1 MKKINTQHRT
11 EEEEIMD
18 DFSLKGEELRDA
30 LDKIAVIN
38 RLLGGNTLTLEGIRQ
53 LVANAK
59 EKKITIV
66 DVGCGNG
73 DMLRALADF
82 GKKNKYTFHLI
93 GIDANAFTIEHAKHL
108 STDYPM
114 IQYECWDIFQ
124 DAFRKLEY
132 DIVLCTLTLHHF
144 KNNQIN
150 YLLQLFYSKAKL
162 GIVINDLHRN
172 ILAYRLFQL
181 VCFVFQLNKM
191 SREDGLISILRGFK
205 KQELVEFSEKNNL
218 KNYSIHWKWA
228 FRYQWVIQKY
238 NRTEAQYR
246 FSI

>member
-1 MKKINTQHRT
+1 MKKINTKHRT

-18 DFSLKGEELRDA
+18 DFSLKGEELREA

-38 RLLGGNTLTLEGIRQ
+38 RLLGGNKLTLEGIQ
-53 LVANAK
+53 KLLTATK
-59 EKKITIV
+59 DKHITIV

-82 GKKNKYTFHLI
+82 GKKKKYTFHLI
-93 GIDANAFTIEHAKHL
+93 GIDANAFTIEYAKQL
-108 STDYPM
+108 SSDYPM
-114 IQYECWDIFQ
+114 IQYQCWDIFEE
-124 DAFRKLEY
+124 AFRKLKY

-144 KNNQIN
+144 KNNQID
-150 YLLQLFYSKAKL
+150 YLLQLFNNNAKL

-172 ILAYRLFQL
+172 KVAYRLFQL

-205 KQELVEFSEKNNL
+205 KKELVQFSEKNNL

-228 FRYQWVIQKY
+228 FRYQWIIQK
-238 NRTEAQYR
+238 
-246 FSI
+246 